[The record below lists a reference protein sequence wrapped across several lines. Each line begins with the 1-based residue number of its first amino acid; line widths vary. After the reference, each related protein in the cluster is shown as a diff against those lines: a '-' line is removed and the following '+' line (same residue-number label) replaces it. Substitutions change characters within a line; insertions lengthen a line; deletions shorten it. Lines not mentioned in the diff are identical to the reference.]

1 MNPGG
6 PATTLHHGSAAWTA
20 PHPARILHGALQ
32 QNEAMTRRHPPPSP
46 STPAA
51 ASRTLRILLVR
62 DPLDA
67 NPLNVETIRN
77 GLACAGFS
85 EIQIVDADL
94 RLPDVITATQP
105 DMLII
110 ASESAARDTIEH
122 VCVSTQHAPR
132 PIVLFTDNDDSQRIK
147 AALSAGITAYIVDG
161 LRAERVKTV
170 LDVAY
175 ARFELDQQL
184 RAELDATRLK
194 LAERKVVER
203 AKGLLMQARGISE
216 DEAYKRLRSMAME
229 RGLKL
234 VDAAQRVID
243 VMG

>member
-1 MNPGG
+1 M
-6 PATTLHHGSAAWTA
+6 
-20 PHPARILHGALQ
+20 
-32 QNEAMTRRHPPPSP
+32 
-46 STPAA
+46 
-51 ASRTLRILLVR
+51 LRILLVR

-67 NPLNVETIRN
+67 NPLNVETIRS
-77 GLACAGFS
+77 GLVSAGFT

-147 AALSAGITAYIVDG
+147 AALTAGITAYIVDG

-184 RAELDATRLK
+184 RAELDATKLK

-216 DEAYKRLRSMAME
+216 EEAYKRLRSMAME

-234 VDAAQRVID
+234 VDAAQRVLD

>member
-1 MNPGG
+1 
-6 PATTLHHGSAAWTA
+6 
-20 PHPARILHGALQ
+20 
-32 QNEAMTRRHPPPSP
+32 MTRRHQPPAPT
-46 STPAA
+46 TPATPA
-51 ASRTLRILLVR
+51 TGGRVLRILLVR
-62 DPLDA
+62 DPLDVD
-67 NPLNVETIRN
+67 PLNVETIRS
-77 GLACAGFS
+77 GLVNAGFT

-147 AALSAGITAYIVDG
+147 AALTAGITAYIVDG

-203 AKGLLMQARGISE
+203 AKGLLMQARGLSE
-216 DEAYKRLRSMAME
+216 EEAYKRLRGMAME

>member
-1 MNPGG
+1 MNRRPS
-6 PATTLHHGSAAWTA
+6 PPPPVRSVSSAASSAA
-20 PHPARILHGALQ
+20 PSAAPPA
-32 QNEAMTRRHPPPSP
+32 S
-46 STPAA
+46 AA
-51 ASRTLRILLVR
+51 AVPTTAGRPLRILLVR

-67 NPLNVETIRN
+67 DPLNVDTIRA
-77 GLACAGFS
+77 GLAAAGFS
-85 EIQIVDADL
+85 EVETVDADL
-94 RLPDVITATQP
+94 ALPDAIATRQP
-105 DMLII
+105 DLIII
-110 ASESAARDTIEH
+110 ASESAARDTVEH

-132 PIVLFTDNDDSQRIK
+132 PIVLFTDNDDAERIK
-147 AALSAGITAYIVDG
+147 SALTAGITAYIVDG

-175 ARFELDQQL
+175 ARFQLDQAL

-194 LAERKVVER
+194 LTERKLVER
-203 AKGLLMQARGISE
+203 AKGLLMQARGLSE
-216 DEAYKRLRSMAME
+216 DEAYKRLRTMAME

>member
-1 MNPGG
+1 
-6 PATTLHHGSAAWTA
+6 
-20 PHPARILHGALQ
+20 
-32 QNEAMTRRHPPPSP
+32 MTRRHPPPSP
-46 STPAA
+46 TPAA
-51 ASRTLRILLVR
+51 PAPPTAGGRVLRILLVR
-62 DPLDA
+62 DPHDA
-67 NPLNVETIRN
+67 DPLNVEIIRG
-77 GLACAGFS
+77 GLVSAGFT

-147 AALSAGITAYIVDG
+147 AALTAGITAYIVDG

-203 AKGLLMQARGISE
+203 AKGLLMQARGLSE
-216 DEAYKRLRSMAME
+216 DEAYKRLRGMAME

>member
-1 MNPGG
+1 V
-6 PATTLHHGSAAWTA
+6 
-20 PHPARILHGALQ
+20 
-32 QNEAMTRRHPPPSP
+32 
-46 STPAA
+46 
-51 ASRTLRILLVR
+51 LRILLVR
-62 DPLDA
+62 DPHDA
-67 NPLNVETIRN
+67 DPLNVETIRG
-77 GLACAGFS
+77 GLVSAGFT

-147 AALSAGITAYIVDG
+147 AALTAGITAYIVDG

-203 AKGLLMQARGISE
+203 AKGLLMQARGLSE

>member
-1 MNPGG
+1 
-6 PATTLHHGSAAWTA
+6 
-20 PHPARILHGALQ
+20 
-32 QNEAMTRRHPPPSP
+32 MTRRHPPPSP
-46 STPAA
+46 STPAPA
-51 ASRTLRILLVR
+51 AGRTLRILLVR

-77 GLACAGFS
+77 GLLSAGFS

-94 RLPDVITATQP
+94 HLPDVITATQP

-147 AALSAGITAYIVDG
+147 AALSVGITAYIVDG

-243 VMG
+243 VIG

>member
-1 MNPGG
+1 
-6 PATTLHHGSAAWTA
+6 
-20 PHPARILHGALQ
+20 
-32 QNEAMTRRHPPPSP
+32 MTRRHPPPTP
-46 STPAA
+46 TPATA
-51 ASRTLRILLVR
+51 APTGRVLRILLVR

-77 GLACAGFS
+77 GLVNAGFT

-94 RLPDVITATQP
+94 RLPDVITASQP

-203 AKGLLMQARGISE
+203 AKGLLMQARGLSE
-216 DEAYKRLRSMAME
+216 EDAYKRLRSMAME

-243 VMG
+243 VMS

>member
-1 MNPGG
+1 
-6 PATTLHHGSAAWTA
+6 
-20 PHPARILHGALQ
+20 
-32 QNEAMTRRHPPPSP
+32 MTRRHPPPS

-51 ASRTLRILLVR
+51 PGPPTAGGRVLRILLVR
-62 DPLDA
+62 DPHDA
-67 NPLNVETIRN
+67 DPLNVETIRG
-77 GLACAGFS
+77 GLVSAGFT

-147 AALSAGITAYIVDG
+147 AALTAGITAYIVDG

-203 AKGLLMQARGISE
+203 AKGLLMQARGLSE

>member
-1 MNPGG
+1 
-6 PATTLHHGSAAWTA
+6 
-20 PHPARILHGALQ
+20 
-32 QNEAMTRRHPPPSP
+32 MTRRHPPPSP
-46 STPAA
+46 TAA
-51 ASRTLRILLVR
+51 APAPPTAGGRVLRILLVR
-62 DPLDA
+62 DPHDA
-67 NPLNVETIRN
+67 DPLNVETIRG
-77 GLACAGFS
+77 GLVSAGFT

-147 AALSAGITAYIVDG
+147 AALTAGITAYIVDG

-203 AKGLLMQARGISE
+203 AKGLLMQARGLSE

>member
-1 MNPGG
+1 M
-6 PATTLHHGSAAWTA
+6 
-20 PHPARILHGALQ
+20 
-32 QNEAMTRRHPPPSP
+32 
-46 STPAA
+46 
-51 ASRTLRILLVR
+51 LRILLVR
-62 DPLDA
+62 DPLDG
-67 NPLNVETIRN
+67 NPLNVETIRS
-77 GLACAGFS
+77 GLVSAGFA

-94 RLPDVITATQP
+94 HLPDVITATQP

-147 AALSAGITAYIVDG
+147 AALTAGITAYIVDG

-184 RAELDATRLK
+184 RAELDATKLK
-194 LAERKVVER
+194 LTERKVVER

>member
-1 MNPGG
+1 
-6 PATTLHHGSAAWTA
+6 
-20 PHPARILHGALQ
+20 
-32 QNEAMTRRHPPPSP
+32 MTRRPPPPSSP
-46 STPAA
+46 PAA
-51 ASRTLRILLVR
+51 PAPPTAGGRVLRILLVR
-62 DPLDA
+62 DPHDA
-67 NPLNVETIRN
+67 DPLNVETIRG
-77 GLACAGFS
+77 GLVSAGFT

-147 AALSAGITAYIVDG
+147 AALTAGITAYIVDG

-203 AKGLLMQARGISE
+203 AKGLLMQARGLSE

>member
-1 MNPGG
+1 
-6 PATTLHHGSAAWTA
+6 
-20 PHPARILHGALQ
+20 
-32 QNEAMTRRHPPPSP
+32 MTRRHPPPSP
-46 STPAA
+46 TPNAAPATSTGG
-51 ASRTLRILLVR
+51 RVLRILLVR

-67 NPLNVETIRN
+67 NPLNVETIRS
-77 GLACAGFS
+77 GLVSAGFA

-147 AALSAGITAYIVDG
+147 AALTAGITAYIVDG

-203 AKGLLMQARGISE
+203 AKGLLMQARGITE

>member
-1 MNPGG
+1 
-6 PATTLHHGSAAWTA
+6 
-20 PHPARILHGALQ
+20 
-32 QNEAMTRRHPPPSP
+32 MTRRHPPP
-46 STPAA
+46 TPTSAPA
-51 ASRTLRILLVR
+51 TGRVLRILLVR

-67 NPLNVETIRN
+67 DPLNVETIRS
-77 GLACAGFS
+77 GLVNAGFG

-94 RLPDVITATQP
+94 RLPDVISATQP

-132 PIVLFTDNDDSQRIK
+132 PIVLFTDNDDSQRIR

-203 AKGLLMQARGISE
+203 AKGLLMQARGLSE
-216 DEAYKRLRSMAME
+216 EDAYKRLRSMAME

>member
-1 MNPGG
+1 
-6 PATTLHHGSAAWTA
+6 
-20 PHPARILHGALQ
+20 
-32 QNEAMTRRHPPPSP
+32 MTRRHPPPSP
-46 STPAA
+46 PVT
-51 ASRTLRILLVR
+51 ASGARTLRILLVR
-62 DPLDA
+62 DPHDA
-67 NPLNVETIRN
+67 NPLNVETIRA
-77 GLACAGFS
+77 GLAQAGFVTV
-85 EIQIVDADL
+85 QVVDADL
-94 RLPDVITATQP
+94 RLPDVIEADQP
-105 DMLII
+105 DLVII

-132 PIVLFTDNDDSQRIK
+132 PIVLFTDNDDAQRIK

-203 AKGLLMQARGISE
+203 AKGLLMQARGVSE

>member
-1 MNPGG
+1 MN
-6 PATTLHHGSAAWTA
+6 
-20 PHPARILHGALQ
+20 
-32 QNEAMTRRHPPPSP
+32 RRTSPPPASP
-46 STPAA
+46 TPAA
-51 ASRTLRILLVR
+51 GSRTLSILLVR
-62 DPLDA
+62 DPHDA
-67 NPLNVETIRN
+67 DPLNVETIRA
-77 GLACAGFS
+77 GLAQAGFTTV
-85 EIQIVDADL
+85 QTVDADL
-94 RLPDVITATQP
+94 RLPEVIAATLP
-105 DMLII
+105 DLVII

-194 LAERKVVER
+194 LAERKTVER
-203 AKGLLMQARGISE
+203 AKGLLMESRGITE

-229 RGLKL
+229 RGIKL
-234 VDAAQRVID
+234 VEAAQRVID

>member
-1 MNPGG
+1 
-6 PATTLHHGSAAWTA
+6 
-20 PHPARILHGALQ
+20 
-32 QNEAMTRRHPPPSP
+32 MTRHPRPPSTSQP
-46 STPAA
+46 PAQGA
-51 ASRTLRILLVR
+51 APGSRTLRILLVR
-62 DPLDA
+62 DPHDA
-67 NPLNVETIRN
+67 DPLNVETIRT
-77 GLACAGFS
+77 GLVSAGFS
-85 EIQIVDADL
+85 DIRTVEADL
-94 RLPDVITATQP
+94 HLPDVISACQP
-105 DMLII
+105 DLIII
-110 ASESAARDTIEH
+110 ASESAARDTVEH

-132 PIVLFTDNDDSQRIK
+132 PIVLFTDNDDAQRIK

-161 LRAERVKTV
+161 LRADRVKTV

-203 AKGLLMQARGISE
+203 AKGLLMQARGMSE
-216 DEAYKRLRSMAME
+216 EEAYKRLRSMAME

-243 VMG
+243 VMS

>member
-1 MNPGG
+1 
-6 PATTLHHGSAAWTA
+6 
-20 PHPARILHGALQ
+20 
-32 QNEAMTRRHPPPSP
+32 MTRRHPPPP
-46 STPAA
+46 PTPATLA
-51 ASRTLRILLVR
+51 PSGRVLRILLVR
-62 DPLDA
+62 DPLDVD
-67 NPLNVETIRN
+67 PLNVETIRS
-77 GLACAGFS
+77 GLVNAGFT
-85 EIQIVDADL
+85 EIQIVDANL

-203 AKGLLMQARGISE
+203 AKGLLMQARGLSE
-216 DEAYKRLRSMAME
+216 EDAYKRLRSMAME

>member
-1 MNPGG
+1 
-6 PATTLHHGSAAWTA
+6 
-20 PHPARILHGALQ
+20 
-32 QNEAMTRRHPPPSP
+32 MTRRHPPPSP
-46 STPAA
+46 STPAPA
-51 ASRTLRILLVR
+51 AGRTLRILLVR

-77 GLACAGFS
+77 GLLSAGFS

-94 RLPDVITATQP
+94 HLPDVITATQP

-147 AALSAGITAYIVDG
+147 AALSVGITAYIVDG

>member
-1 MNPGG
+1 M
-6 PATTLHHGSAAWTA
+6 
-20 PHPARILHGALQ
+20 
-32 QNEAMTRRHPPPSP
+32 
-46 STPAA
+46 
-51 ASRTLRILLVR
+51 LRILLVR

-67 NPLNVETIRN
+67 DPLNVETIRG
-77 GLACAGFS
+77 GLVSAGFT

-147 AALSAGITAYIVDG
+147 AALTAGITAYIVDG

-175 ARFELDQQL
+175 ARFELDQEL

-203 AKGLLMQARGISE
+203 AKGLLMQARGLSE
-216 DEAYKRLRSMAME
+216 EEAYKRLRSMAME

>member
-1 MNPGG
+1 M
-6 PATTLHHGSAAWTA
+6 
-20 PHPARILHGALQ
+20 
-32 QNEAMTRRHPPPSP
+32 
-46 STPAA
+46 
-51 ASRTLRILLVR
+51 LRILLVR
-62 DPLDA
+62 DPHDA
-67 NPLNVETIRN
+67 DPLNVETIRG
-77 GLACAGFS
+77 GLVSAGFT

-147 AALSAGITAYIVDG
+147 AALTAGITAYIVDG

-203 AKGLLMQARGISE
+203 AKGLLMQARGLSE

>member
-1 MNPGG
+1 
-6 PATTLHHGSAAWTA
+6 
-20 PHPARILHGALQ
+20 
-32 QNEAMTRRHPPPSP
+32 MTRRHPPPSP
-46 STPAA
+46 STPAPTA
-51 ASRTLRILLVR
+51 GRTLRILLVR

-77 GLACAGFS
+77 GLVSAGFS
-85 EIQIVDADL
+85 EIRIVDADL
-94 RLPDVITATQP
+94 HLPDVITATQP

>member
-1 MNPGG
+1 
-6 PATTLHHGSAAWTA
+6 
-20 PHPARILHGALQ
+20 
-32 QNEAMTRRHPPPSP
+32 MTRRHPPPSP
-46 STPAA
+46 PTHAPSATGG
-51 ASRTLRILLVR
+51 RVLRILLVR

-67 NPLNVETIRN
+67 NPLNVETIRS
-77 GLACAGFS
+77 GLVSAGFT

-147 AALSAGITAYIVDG
+147 AALTAGITAYIVDG

-184 RAELDATRLK
+184 RAELDATKLK

-216 DEAYKRLRSMAME
+216 EEAYKRLRSMAME

-234 VDAAQRVID
+234 VDAAQRVLD

>member
-1 MNPGG
+1 
-6 PATTLHHGSAAWTA
+6 
-20 PHPARILHGALQ
+20 
-32 QNEAMTRRHPPPSP
+32 
-46 STPAA
+46 
-51 ASRTLRILLVR
+51 VR
-62 DPLDA
+62 DPHDA
-67 NPLNVETIRN
+67 SPLNVETIRA
-77 GLACAGFS
+77 GLVSAGFA
-85 EIQIVDADL
+85 EIEIVDADL
-94 RLPDVITATQP
+94 RLPDVITASQP
-105 DMLII
+105 DLVII

-229 RGLKL
+229 RGHKL
-234 VDAAQRVID
+234 VEAAQRVID
-243 VMG
+243 VMS

>member
-1 MNPGG
+1 M
-6 PATTLHHGSAAWTA
+6 
-20 PHPARILHGALQ
+20 
-32 QNEAMTRRHPPPSP
+32 
-46 STPAA
+46 
-51 ASRTLRILLVR
+51 LRILLVR

-67 NPLNVETIRN
+67 NPLNVETIRS
-77 GLACAGFS
+77 GLVNAGFA

-147 AALSAGITAYIVDG
+147 AALTAGITAYIVDG

-203 AKGLLMQARGISE
+203 AKGLLMQARGLSE

-243 VMG
+243 VMS

>member
-1 MNPGG
+1 
-6 PATTLHHGSAAWTA
+6 
-20 PHPARILHGALQ
+20 
-32 QNEAMTRRHPPPSP
+32 MTRHHPPPSP
-46 STPAA
+46 TPAA
-51 ASRTLRILLVR
+51 LAPPTAGGRVLRILLVR
-62 DPLDA
+62 DPHDA
-67 NPLNVETIRN
+67 DPLNVETIRG
-77 GLACAGFS
+77 GLVSAGFT

-147 AALSAGITAYIVDG
+147 AALTAGITAYIVDG

-203 AKGLLMQARGISE
+203 AKGLLMQARGLSE